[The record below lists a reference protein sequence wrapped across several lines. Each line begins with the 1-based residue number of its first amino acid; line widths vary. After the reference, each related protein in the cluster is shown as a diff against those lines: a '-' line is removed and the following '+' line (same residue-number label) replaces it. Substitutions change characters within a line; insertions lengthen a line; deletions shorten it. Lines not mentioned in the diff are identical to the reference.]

1 MNQKIII
8 SIMLSLAV
16 FSGTYRCQAQQ
27 KVTLDEAI
35 DLALKNNPAV
45 KVARNQVSIAAAKN
59 TQARSTLYPQAD
71 VLSKYFFSNNLPAMY
86 PLEGVSVPVMN
97 NGSPTGDNVI
107 MHPMAPYPD
116 RSRDVL
122 TFDFNVVYPIYAG
135 KKRVNAVASTE
146 KLQEA
151 YTSDLKNT
159 EEDLRLK
166 VKTAYYNNLLLIEVI
181 DVYHQ
186 ILDQLNKHLALAKIA
201 YNEGVRSE
209 FDVLN
214 FQSKIEEFKHR
225 LVEMEGNKVIAQ
237 TALKNLLALPDTAD
251 IAVAGTLEEQVSRTG
266 MPLLYLED
274 VRKGNYKLQSL
285 RYLKDVL
292 DKKKEIEAAGK
303 LPTIFTFGNYHIYH
317 GMDFPPFDQ
326 TWRNGFA
333 VGVGLKIN
341 IFDGNRTKGRVE
353 EMNATIDRIN
363 NYQEGLDLQLRYR
376 YNKAIEDIQSL
387 NAQKK
392 AAQEH
397 LQVAEKAYHIAEVG
411 YENGVITNIE
421 LNDAQLNVAKVKLSL
436 LNIDKD
442 LLLEYAQLQYLSG
455 KE

>member
-1 MNQKIII
+1 MNRKIII

-16 FSGTYRCQAQQ
+16 FTGTFRSQAQQ
-27 KVTLDEAI
+27 QVTLDEAI

-45 KVARNQVSIAAAKN
+45 KVARNQVSIATAKN
-59 TQARSTLYPQAD
+59 TQARATLYPQAD
-71 VLSKYFFSNNLPAMY
+71 VLSKYFFSNNLPSMY

-97 NGSPTGDNVI
+97 NGTPTGDNII

-166 VKTAYYNNLLLIEVI
+166 VKTAYYNNLLLSEVI

-201 YNEGVRSE
+201 YKEGVRSE

-214 FQSKIEEFKHR
+214 FQSKIEEFRHR
-225 LVEMEGNKVIAQ
+225 LVEMEGKQVIAR

-251 IAVAGTLEEQVSRTG
+251 IMVAGTLEDQIGRTG
-266 MPLLYLED
+266 TPLLYLED

-285 RYLKDVL
+285 RYLEEVL

-341 IFDGNRTKGRVE
+341 LFDGNRTKGKVE
-353 EMNATIDRIN
+353 EMNATIDRIR

-397 LQVAEKAYHIAEVG
+397 LRVAEKAYHIAEVG